1 MTFLKPLLGSLLL
14 SLVLGTGVAAAE
26 SAIKVEVFKSPS
38 CGCCGKWVE
47 HLRKNGFDVTTKDV
61 DNVPAVRKTLGMPER
76 YASCHT
82 ARIGRYL
89 IEGHV
94 PAKDIQRLLKES
106 PKAVGLAAPGMP
118 QGSPGMETSTP
129 QAYETLLVKADGS
142 ASVFEKH

>member
-26 SAIKVEVFKSPS
+26 SATKVEVFKSPS